1 MPKLI
6 HTRLRRLCRGAAFC
20 LFASI
25 SLSASGQGDLHR
37 GYYRFPAVHGDTII
51 FTSEGDLWS
60 VSTHGGS
67 ARRITSNN
75 GTEAM
80 AAISPDGETVAF
92 VGEYEG
98 PTEVYTMPVGGGL
111 PQRRTWDGD
120 AEGSRRFPR
129 AL

>member
-6 HTRLRRLCRGAAFC
+6 HTRLRRLSHVAAFC
-20 LFASI
+20 LFVSL
-25 SLSASGQGDLHR
+25 SLSASGQGDIHR

-60 VSTHGGS
+60 VSTNGGS
-67 ARRITSNN
+67 ARRITSND

-80 AAISPDGETVAF
+80 STISPDGATVAF
-92 VGEYEG
+92 LAEYEG
-98 PTEVYTMPVGGGL
+98 PTEVYTMPVSGGL

-120 AEGSRRFPR
+120 TLPEG
-129 AL
+129 